1 MKVLG
6 RIGGNE
12 IVLDKDDGNSALT
25 LVTEFPD
32 PTGDIRSIQIEVA
45 IDGYKPGDIFLRKNS
60 TSCTSEAIT
69 RMKKRVCKNSSPSGT
84 ITSL

>member
-45 IDGYKPGDIFLRKNS
+45 IDGYKPGDIFVSDGTVWKKL
-60 TSCTSEAIT
+60 TSEEKI
-69 RMKKRVCKNSSPSGT
+69 RIENICNQKLGVYYKR
-84 ITSL
+84 